1 MCEFNL
7 TPEKAWWLT
16 VEEYGYL
23 SECLGNREYRNNYR
37 AAMVVSAIYNVNR
50 GKERKN
56 RPFTPEEILGVKKEE
71 QKRDMLETA
80 KQWVAVK
87 EGED

>member
-1 MCEFNL
+1 M
-7 TPEKAWWLT
+7 
-16 VEEYGYL
+16 
-23 SECLGNREYRNNYR
+23 SECLGNKEYRNNYR

-50 GKERKN
+50 DPKN
-56 RPFTPEEILGVKKEE
+56 RKKPYTPDEILGVKKEE
-71 QKRDMLETA
+71 EKRDMLETA

>member
-1 MCEFNL
+1 M
-7 TPEKAWWLT
+7 
-16 VEEYGYL
+16 
-23 SECLGNREYRNNYR
+23 SECLGNKEYRNNYR

-50 GKERKN
+50 DPKKRKK
-56 RPFTPEEILGVKKEE
+56 PYTPDEILGVKKEE
-71 QKRDMLETA
+71 EKRDMLETA

>member
-1 MCEFNL
+1 
-7 TPEKAWWLT
+7 
-16 VEEYGYL
+16 L
-23 SECLGNREYRNNYR
+23 SECLGNKEYRNNYR

-50 GKERKN
+50 DPKKRKK
-56 RPFTPEEILGVKKEE
+56 PYTPDEILGVKKEE
-71 QKRDMLETA
+71 EKRDMLETA

>member
-1 MCEFNL
+1 MF
-7 TPEKAWWLT
+7 WDLT
-16 VEEYGYL
+16 VSQFILL
-23 SECLGNREYRNNYR
+23 SKRWENNEYRNNYR

-50 GKERKN
+50 DPKKRKK
-56 RPFTPEEILGVKKEE
+56 PYTPDEILGVKKEE
-71 QKRDMLETA
+71 EKRDMLETA

>member
-1 MCEFNL
+1 M
-7 TPEKAWWLT
+7 
-16 VEEYGYL
+16 
-23 SECLGNREYRNNYR
+23 SECLGNKEYRNNYR

-50 GKERKN
+50 DPKKRKK
-56 RPFTPEEILGVKKEE
+56 PYTPDEILGVKKDE